1 MDQCTYEVRA
11 EYWRGI
17 IQSCNQRPA
26 GQSAKNWMEENG
38 ICEQSYYYWQ
48 RKFRQQTY
56 KLIRKSDVVPEA
68 SEKTE
73 VSFVEMP
80 YSQIVQD
87 EPAAAGHPPAAVIR
101 TESFCIEITNAIS
114 HALLSEILKE
124 LSHA

>member
-1 MDQCTYEVRA
+1 MEPCTYEARA

-17 IQSCNQRPA
+17 IQSCGQRPA

-56 KLIRKSDVVPEA
+56 ELIKRSNVIPEA

-80 YSQIVQD
+80 YSRIAWD
-87 EPAAAGHPPAAVIR
+87 EPAVTEHSPAAVIR
-101 TESFCIEITNAIS
+101 TGSFCIEITNAIS
-114 HALLSEILKE
+114 HDLLSEILKE